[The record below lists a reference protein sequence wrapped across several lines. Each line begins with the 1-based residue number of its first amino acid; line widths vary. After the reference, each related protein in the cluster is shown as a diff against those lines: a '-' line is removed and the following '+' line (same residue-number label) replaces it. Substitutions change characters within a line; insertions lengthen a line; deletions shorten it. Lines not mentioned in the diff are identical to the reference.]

1 MQYLNSYYSQETNT
15 THVSISYSSGAN
27 SFTGTFSVLGNVTA
41 ETQEKQVAKAQQTI
55 LSIIDPTATILQL
68 QQQSQAQETRLTEAE
83 EQLPIL
89 FDGNTQTENLAY
101 AFIANSNGKGLWPG
115 QYKGQALYFDELKP
129 GEYVPGQTFKFTDPS
144 NDEKVGECTIGR
156 VRNDWAEPFVY
167 NGETLVKGSG
177 DFYLLDGKDAYKQGL
192 DILYFKPTV

>member
-1 MQYLNSYYSQETNT
+1 MQFLNSYYSQENNATM
-15 THVSISYSSGAN
+15 VSVSYQSGAN
-27 SFTGTFSVLGNVTA
+27 NLTGTLSVAGDVTT
-41 ETQEKQVAKAQQTI
+41 ETQEQQVAKAQQTI

-68 QQQSQAQETRLTEAE
+68 QQQSQAQETRLAEAE

-101 AFIANSNGKGLWPG
+101 AFIANSNGRGLWPG

-129 GEYVPGQTFKFTDPS
+129 GEYVPGQVFKFTDPA
-144 NDEKVGECTIGR
+144 NDAKVGKYTIGR
-156 VRNDWAEPFVY
+156 VRNDWAKPFVY
-167 NGETLVKGSG
+167 NGETLVKGNG
-177 DFYLLDGKDAYKQGL
+177 DFYLLDGKDAYEQGL